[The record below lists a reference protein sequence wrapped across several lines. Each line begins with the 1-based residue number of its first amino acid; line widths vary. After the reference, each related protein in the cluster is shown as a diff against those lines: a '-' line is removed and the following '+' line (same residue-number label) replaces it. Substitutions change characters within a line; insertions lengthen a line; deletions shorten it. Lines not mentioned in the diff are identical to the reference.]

1 MSTPIRPHLLIV
13 PLPINIPFSFKPSQ
27 TIKRGIANVKIS
39 DEETQDGGRMYKD
52 TEVRKEEK

>member
-1 MSTPIRPHLLIV
+1 M